1 VDIRKLK
8 VLVELSRLGTMSA
21 VAAATGYGTSSVS
34 QQLAALEREAGV
46 PLLETAG
53 RRVRLTPAG
62 RRLVGHA
69 EGILAAIT
77 AAELDLAAGSQPSGL
92 VRVAGYTTALRQYL
106 LPVADE
112 LARSYPLLELELQE
126 REPTEVDELL
136 DADQIDL
143 GFVHDYTLVPRGGR
157 HVRALLGSSP
167 MMLAVR
173 PDSAVPA
180 LIRTPGDLES
190 LRDELWIGNSR
201 DSADD
206 ELASRFCA
214 LAGWTPRIRHRMD
227 SLELVIDLVLAGHGV
242 SLLPADAPG
251 ADRVRM
257 VPVALA
263 RIDRRMWSVVRAGT
277 QAWPATTAVI
287 DAVRRHAQAPGSAA
301 APPGNAAAPSSPAA
315 APVTT
320 AAAPGAPGGTTA

>member
-1 VDIRKLK
+1 MDLRKLR

-21 VAAATGYGTSSVS
+21 VAQATGYGTSAVS

-46 PLLETAG
+46 PLLEAAG

-62 RRLVGHA
+62 RRLVVHA
-69 EGILAAIT
+69 EGILAAMT
-77 AAELDLAAGSQPSGL
+77 AAELDLAAAAEPSGL
-92 VRVAGYTTALRQYL
+92 VRVAGFTTALQQHL

-112 LARSYPLLELELQE
+112 LARIHPLVELELQE

-143 GFVHDYTLVPRGGR
+143 GFVYDYTLVPRGGR
-157 HVRALLGSSP
+157 HVRSLLGSRP

-180 LIRTPGDLES
+180 QLRSTGDLDS
-190 LRDELWIGNSR
+190 VRDAFWIGNSR
-201 DSADD
+201 DSGDD
-206 ELASRFCA
+206 ELAARLCA
-214 LAGWTPRIRHRMD
+214 LAGWTPRVRHRAD

-251 ADRVRM
+251 ARRLRM
-257 VPVALA
+257 VPLALA
-263 RIDRRMWSVVRAGT
+263 RIDRRMWSVVRAGA

-287 DAVRRHAQAPGSAA
+287 DAIRRHAEAPACA
-301 APPGNAAAPSSPAA
+301 
-315 APVTT
+315 
-320 AAAPGAPGGTTA
+320 